1 MVKEEK
7 KACKVCGKLY
17 PASMISKRGLCPK
30 CSERLWRRAL
40 LQLRRKRGP
49 IYEKWREG
57 LEKAGA
63 KRRKKGVKK

>member
-17 PASMISKRGLCPK
+17 PAWMISRRGLCPD
-30 CSERLWRRAL
+30 CSARKIRAAIR
-40 LQLRRKRGP
+40 QLKMRRGP